1 MTVYNYADVC
11 QNLTEILDQAK
22 NDKAVFIKGLNGELF
37 IIKTVP
43 KKETDYNLPDID
55 LGLNRDE
62 IVNFVRETRE
72 R

>member
-1 MTVYNYADVC
+1 MTIYNYADVC

-22 NDKAVFIKGLNGELF
+22 NDKDVFIKGPNGELF
-37 IIKTVP
+37 IVKTVP
-43 KKETDYNLPDID
+43 KKKNDYNLPDID